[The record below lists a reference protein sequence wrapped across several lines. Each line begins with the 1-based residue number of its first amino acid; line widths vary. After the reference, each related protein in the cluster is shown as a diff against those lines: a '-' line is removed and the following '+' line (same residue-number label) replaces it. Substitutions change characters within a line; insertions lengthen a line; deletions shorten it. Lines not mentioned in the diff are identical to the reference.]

1 MSRTDMTDAER
12 RGFTQLVLSAPD
24 HRTAQ
29 LVLDAYASALRGPNA
44 LDRIEQL
51 QDWTYAGLL
60 GAVLQ
65 RPAVPSLD
73 AGGLM
78 RLRSYQLLGLLAD
91 ACELAM
97 IEGDLKTA
105 MQMSRMAHDAILRV
119 KGEQTLAMAF
129 GLTETEGE
137 A

>member
-12 RGFTQLVLSAPD
+12 LGFQTLVLHAID
-24 HRTAQ
+24 RRGAQ

-51 QDWTYAGLL
+51 EDWTYAGLL
-60 GAVLQ
+60 GAFLQ
-65 RPAVPSLD
+65 RPAVPELD

-129 GLTETEGE
+129 GLTEAEGE